1 MKQIILFSLFILT
14 YANSKS
20 QNYVETYS
28 GSTGGLQNGNR
39 LAAKYN
45 NLAGLAID
53 KVGNIYLADVDNHC
67 IRKMD
72 TSGNVTTLAGAGIA
86 GFQDGNASTARFNQ
100 PWGIA
105 VDDSFNVFVSDF
117 LNQRIRKISFLGIV
131 STLGGTGTAG
141 LKDGKGD
148 TALFNYPRGMCFDN
162 LGNLYIADSWNH
174 RIRKINQQGIVS
186 TFAGNGVNI
195 GVSSAGSRLDT
206 TNALATFYTPTAIT
220 YDGNHFYVAD
230 AYNHAVRKIE
240 NGTKVKTIAGG
251 QNSGPGNGDWQD
263 GLPGTSF
270 LNTVTELFY
279 FKDSNYIIFSDLL
292 NNSIRKIRLS
302 DNYTSTLNASF
313 DTGFVNGP
321 ITQAKFNHPRGIAQ
335 DKRGI
340 FVNDGN
346 NQKVR
351 ILFTKK
357 STEITQI
364 QQRENQYCED
374 GKCIVTPSES
384 KVFKGFQLF
393 DLQGH
398 VLIDNSE
405 TTTKIAFDKSVFPQ
419 GVYILKLN
427 YEGNQYNLIKV
438 YFGVE

>member
-1 MKQIILFSLFILT
+1 M
-14 YANSKS
+14 A
-20 QNYVETYS
+20 
-28 GSTGGLQNGNR
+28 
-39 LAAKYN
+39 
-45 NLAGLAID
+45 
-53 KVGNIYLADVDNHC
+53 
-67 IRKMD
+67 
-72 TSGNVTTLAGAGIA
+72 
-86 GFQDGNASTARFNQ
+86 
-100 PWGIA
+100 P
-105 VDDSFNVFVSDF
+105 
-117 LNQRIRKISFLGIV
+117 
-131 STLGGTGTAG
+131 
-141 LKDGKGD
+141 
-148 TALFNYPRGMCFDN
+148 
-162 LGNLYIADSWNH
+162 
-174 RIRKINQQGIVS
+174 
-186 TFAGNGVNI
+186 
-195 GVSSAGSRLDT
+195 
-206 TNALATFYTPTAIT
+206 
-220 YDGNHFYVAD
+220 
-230 AYNHAVRKIE
+230 
-240 NGTKVKTIAGG
+240 VKTIAGG

-302 DNYTSTLNASF
+302 DNYTSTLNSSF
-313 DTGFVNGP
+313 DTGFVNGS
-321 ITQAKFNHPRGIAQ
+321 IALAKFNHPRGIAQ

-384 KVFKGFQLF
+384 KVFKGYQLF

-398 VLIDNSE
+398 VLIDNNE
-405 TTTKIAFDKSVFPQ
+405 TTSKIAFDKSVFPQ
-419 GVYILKLN
+419 GVYILKLD

-438 YFGVE
+438 YFGQE